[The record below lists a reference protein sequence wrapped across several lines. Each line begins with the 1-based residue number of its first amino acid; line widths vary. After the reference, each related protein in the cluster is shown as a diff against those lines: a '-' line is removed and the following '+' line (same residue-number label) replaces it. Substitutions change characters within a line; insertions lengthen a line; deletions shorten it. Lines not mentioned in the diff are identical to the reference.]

1 MATEESILRERKKS
15 AKARLTRTRN
25 RLKDLVNAQLCG
37 ELASKNTIRRTVSKV
52 KAEYDI
58 IEKIINALKEIH
70 ATSTTRVENADSD
83 TIIDALDKELEEIG
97 VLVDEI
103 IKVAM
108 DHIDER
114 EKNGEK
120 ASTTLS
126 SDSASSFG
134 EKQGQSDVH
143 EANERFLRIQE
154 EQKQQEDE
162 LEQRY
167 VELNERFLQFQ
178 QEQKQKEEEL
188 QRKATELELTKQR
201 AVEARKIV
209 ELNQTRADAIDHT
222 AESPHISPDGN
233 LENQN
238 SIPLRPSCPPLRNT
252 TELNTSPFREST
264 RGNRTV
270 KLKGVD
276 IPKFSGEEKQ
286 IMNLGRRPLCPWLMQ
301 QTYQSMKRCCTCK
314 TAFLEEHYCW

>member
-1 MATEESILRERKKS
+1 MATEENILRERKKS
-15 AKARLTRTRN
+15 AKARLRRTRN

-70 ATSTTRVENADSD
+70 ATSTTQFENADSD

-97 VLVDEI
+97 LLIDEV
-103 IKVAM
+103 IKVAT

-126 SDSASSFG
+126 SDSASSVG

-143 EANERFLRIQE
+143 EANERFMRIQE

-188 QRKATELELTKQR
+188 QKKATELELTRQR
-201 AVEARKIV
+201 AAEAKKIV
-209 ELNQTRADAIDHT
+209 ELNQTRANATDHNT
-222 AESPHISPDGN
+222 ESPHISHKITVLFHFDHLGLL
-233 LENQN
+233 LETQLN
-238 SIPLRPSCPPLRNT
+238 STPANSQSRLGE
-252 TELNTSPFREST
+252 TEP
-264 RGNRTV
+264 
-270 KLKGVD
+270 
-276 IPKFSGEEKQ
+276 
-286 IMNLGRRPLCPWLMQ
+286 
-301 QTYQSMKRCCTCK
+301 
-314 TAFLEEHYCW
+314 